1 MTMLVYIVIFFVI
14 IWLKVVNNSKNLGES
29 GR

>member
-1 MTMLVYIVIFFVI
+1 MTMLVYIVIFFFF
-14 IWLKVVNNSKNLGES
+14 IWLKEVNNCKNLGES